1 MNNILLFREK
11 DIEKLPNKE
20 NNFFLIR
27 NYHHFENSKKNFKD
41 INKLNN
47 SFLEKKKEDVEK
59 FSKQSFPKLVKYLNE
74 YHDKNYKSRFWGILL
89 GTWYERFV
97 NIFYNRYYNILFAK
111 DNFNID
117 EVFINKEKDISFEMK
132 GTKEIE
138 YFSNDLNWNFNF
150 YLYLVHNSDIDFKK
164 INYVNFEKKNINFI
178 NPIKERYSFNLKKV
192 LFNLINNKKEV
203 NTLALGTDLKL
214 IDEIKLNFLLN
225 KKLIYIFLDQLEEKA
240 ISLKIDYELRSSK
253 LRKFDFKNQLDKC
266 FFNILINC
274 LPTIYMEGLS
284 LNLKKIKELNLPK
297 KVKKIFTSYGYDIY
311 DLLKLWIANQVNL
324 GSKYIVAQHGSI
336 FARDFR
342 KNLIY
347 EYFDKFLVWG
357 EERKNK
363 DLTLFNTKIIYRKK
377 INYKKNGGILIVSR
391 AMRNECEIYNATSDY
406 FSLFFSYVGLIDKIQ
421 KNITK
426 DITFRFRN
434 FKYELISHEHEY
446 LKKRFPYLKFDFGK
460 KKLQHQLSKFRICL
474 FNYNSTGFSEN
485 ISMNFPTIGYWPNF
499 NVHSDSTF
507 YDINESLIK
516 EKIWFKNEDIL
527 VREVKNI
534 WNDLD
539 KWWESPNLIKTKQNI
554 IKKYSLMPPKT
565 KKLSQFIEILD
576 KC

>member
-1 MNNILLFREK
+1 M
-11 DIEKLPNKE
+11 
-20 NNFFLIR
+20 
-27 NYHHFENSKKNFKD
+27 
-41 INKLNN
+41 
-47 SFLEKKKEDVEK
+47 
-59 FSKQSFPKLVKYLNE
+59 
-74 YHDKNYKSRFWGILL
+74 
-89 GTWYERFV
+89 
-97 NIFYNRYYNILFAK
+97 
-111 DNFNID
+111 
-117 EVFINKEKDISFEMK
+117 
-132 GTKEIE
+132 
-138 YFSNDLNWNFNF
+138 
-150 YLYLVHNSDIDFKK
+150 
-164 INYVNFEKKNINFI
+164 
-178 NPIKERYSFNLKKV
+178 
-192 LFNLINNKKEV
+192 
-203 NTLALGTDLKL
+203 
-214 IDEIKLNFLLN
+214 
-225 KKLIYIFLDQLEEKA
+225 
-240 ISLKIDYELRSSK
+240 
-253 LRKFDFKNQLDKC
+253 
-266 FFNILINC
+266 
-274 LPTIYMEGLS
+274 
-284 LNLKKIKELNLPK
+284 PK

-406 FSLFFSYVGLIDKIQ
+406 FSLFFSYVSLIDKIQ